1 MAVFISSLKIYPPYV
16 DDEMSTFIRLDIGQ
30 DAHFRSYISK
40 DIKTWWISQETKIIF
55 LSSVC

>member
-1 MAVFISSLKIYPPYV
+1 MCSMGKKTFVVMAVFISSLKIYPPYV

-40 DIKTWWISQETKIIF
+40 DIKT
-55 LSSVC
+55 